1 MTDHTIVLH
10 DHDKSRADLV
20 AEAIALCEIV
30 EAVLTEKVNNPLLYT
45 TDKPHIDEIVR
56 VNAQNSQDATN
67 LGFVKAHL
75 AEFEDWQKR
84 IFDTCYCET
93 CKTLT
98 EEYEMLITT
107 KAKRLLGVSQ

>member
-1 MTDHTIVLH
+1 MNDHTIVLH
-10 DHDKSRADLV
+10 DHDKSPVFA
-20 AEAIALCEIV
+20 ASAIALCEERDRGLRARLKDETI
-30 EAVLTEKVNNPLLYT
+30 EAFIRDLK
-45 TDKPHIDEIVR
+45 IQI
-56 VNAQNSQDATN
+56 AQNS
-67 LGFVKAHL
+67 AHL

-107 KAKRLLGVSQ
+107 KAKRLLGKIE

>member
-1 MTDHTIVLH
+1 MTDP
-10 DHDKSRADLV
+10 V
-20 AEAIALCEIV
+20 AEAIALCEERDRGLRARLKDETI
-30 EAVLTEKVNNPLLYT
+30 EAFIRDLK
-45 TDKPHIDEIVR
+45 IQI
-56 VNAQNSQDATN
+56 AQNS
-67 LGFVKAHL
+67 AHL

-107 KAKRLLGVSQ
+107 KAKRLLGKIE